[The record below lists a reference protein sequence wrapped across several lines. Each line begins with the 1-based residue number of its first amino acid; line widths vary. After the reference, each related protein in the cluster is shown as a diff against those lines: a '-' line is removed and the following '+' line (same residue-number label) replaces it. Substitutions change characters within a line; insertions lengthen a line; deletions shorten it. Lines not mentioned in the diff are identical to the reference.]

1 MEFINYLGQLDGS
14 RQSFGQPGELLLDR
28 GGNGFRVGLS
38 PHRLDQ
44 ASKNE
49 PTAQRKPTN
58 KDEPARWRYTC
69 GDPVCVGYTVKP
81 GVTLCTSQVPGGR
94 CGTLGVTCDPRD
106 DCNRLLVCSVE
117 EPSLVPCPDVP

>member
-1 MEFINYLGQLDGS
+1 MRI
-14 RQSFGQPGELLLDR
+14 LLAAAAMLVLLTPNACD
-28 GGNGFRVGLS
+28 
-38 PHRLDQ
+38 
-44 ASKNE
+44 
-49 PTAQRKPTN
+49 

-81 GVTLCTSQVPGGR
+81 GVTLCTSQGAGGR
-94 CGTLGVTCDPRD
+94 CGTPGVTCDPRD